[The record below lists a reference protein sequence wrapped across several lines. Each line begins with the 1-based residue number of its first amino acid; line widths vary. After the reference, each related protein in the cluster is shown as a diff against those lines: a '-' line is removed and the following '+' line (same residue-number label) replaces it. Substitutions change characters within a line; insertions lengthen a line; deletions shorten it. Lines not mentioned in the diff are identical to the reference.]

1 MSGIQLL
8 YSTVSSVK
16 DAENIA
22 DKLVVD
28 RLAACVSFVPR
39 ITSVYRWEGRLERES
54 ETLLIIKTASD
65 KVDQTISRLKELHP
79 YEVPEIIVLPI
90 ERAFDPYVEWV
101 VAETR

>member
-16 DAENIA
+16 AAENIA
-22 DKLVVD
+22 DNLVVD

-90 ERAFDPYVEWV
+90 ERASESYRDWV
-101 VAETR
+101 LAETR